1 MQWSLEVLLA
11 AFCATLIPT
20 ASAAKSTSEDCHC
33 GFYDATAKNLF
44 TESIIV
50 YFNETTDLPIP
61 GFVQETYTHKYEKGW
76 NTQFRMG
83 ADPSN
88 VQISNSSLSSTDP
101 NANETTSLSLHVLPA
116 QNNHLVVGSSV
127 RSSRRDIQY
136 GSFTSLLRS
145 PGPWAGGGG
154 GSALSMALQFNLSQ
168 MITVNLEN
176 TDMNL
181 TARVSMLA
189 NEEFP
194 DKKFTVPYGNMTN
207 GTFGN
212 NTISPWDYT
221 EFRIDWT
228 KEGVKFYIGGHLAR
242 TIKKHAP
249 GSQFSTPSPLYF
261 RHLSNGNLYGSQGPP
276 KNTTVAK
283 VGWTRSF
290 FNSSSMTKGDHVNFG
305 KRCRLLD
312 ACLISD
318 MSLRGSTP
326 YSEHETLKWKQIPK
340 PRPKRP
346 FAIWLAVACIGLTT
360 FLLLQPAGKRVV
372 EKTQKY
378 KKAHTT
384 HDVPE
389 IQKPPATMSRP
400 FDSRAPTLA
409 GTADTTPANRTRA
422 PSLRST
428 TTLNETRPN
437 STSATPYG
445 GTRPSSMRSKV
456 NLHDKSNRSS
466 ACQDE
471 RLPSRSSRSLA
482 DSSAG
487 TDDKISSEWTSSEK
501 PPKVAWPLG
510 PKTEQ
515 SDEITAVNYG
525 PSAPKTESKV
535 GLIDEVAAK
544 RLSGTISFNEPE
556 KKIGDT
562 TPALL
567 DATYIEKW
575 KSNVPTKPEPLIPP
589 KSEPTTAG
597 QIQPKKNL
605 PEPKKRVDY
614 LAGLVAVSSLLVTAI
629 HFCLTFV
636 FGTINAGAY
645 THYAS
650 ETIARKFIN
659 SFLLNLL
666 WIGPFLMTSTRFL
679 VSSYMRTG
687 DMLPVAEK
695 TVGRAPRLMIPIVAM
710 VLLEYF
716 LINAGATKWLE
727 YLPSIT
733 WSTWPFTSGFTNFG
747 NFLSEVL
754 ELMYLIPNA
763 APMITFNY
771 CTGVLWTIPV
781 QLQGSWLT
789 LLAVIV
795 IREIKT
801 PWKRFGFYAF
811 CILNHWYALSWGSY
825 FYIGIMLTD
834 LDITYKWRPWLHAR
848 PFIYY
853 LFLLFSIFLGIAGL
867 TIDLITQWTQVYYAT
882 YEYGIHPDINSG
894 LPISQTIH
902 ATYPEYFLPRLN
914 GIAFAV
920 GFQAAVELS
929 PLIQKLFSNKL
940 LVLIFPHIF
949 TIYLFHGFIFWSLGS
964 FLCIQLA
971 VHGLPY
977 WANLSIVAVV
987 CYSTLALSLPILTPM
1002 VEITGKTITQG
1013 IWRSAREESVKRKPT
1028 LWPFGREFLLDRYVT
1043 EHEGKKT
1050 KDATINQL
1058 KDSEPV

>member
-1 MQWSLEVLLA
+1 MRYCLDILIIAL
-11 AFCATLIPT
+11 FTTLVHI
-20 ASAAKSTSEDCHC
+20 ASAANSTSDDCLC
-33 GFYDATAKNLF
+33 GFYDAREKNLF

-50 YFNETTDLPIP
+50 YFNETIALPIP
-61 GFVQETYTHKYEKGW
+61 GLVQETYTHKYEKGW

-88 VQISNSSLSSTDP
+88 VDLSTSSLSSTDP
-101 NANETTSLSLHVLPA
+101 NASQTTSLNLHVQPA
-116 QNNHLVVGSSV
+116 QKNHLVVGSSL
-127 RSSRRDIQY
+127 RSSRQDIQY
-136 GSFTSLLRS
+136 GSFSGLLRS

-168 MITVNLEN
+168 MIALNLEN
-176 TDMNL
+176 TDMNS

-194 DKKFTVPYGNMTN
+194 DEKLTVPYGNMTN

-242 TIKKHAP
+242 TIEKDAP
-249 GSQFSTPSPLYF
+249 GAQFSTPSPLYF
-261 RHLSNGNLYGSQGPP
+261 SHSSNGNFYGSQGPP
-276 KNTTVAK
+276 KNSTVANI
-283 VGWTRSF
+283 GWTRSF
-290 FNSSSMTKGDHVNFG
+290 FNSSSMTTEDRVSFG
-305 KRCRLLD
+305 KRCRISD

-318 MSLRGSTP
+318 TSLRGSTP
-326 YSEHETLKWKQIPK
+326 WSDEANLRWEQALVPG
-340 PRPKRP
+340 PKRP
-346 FAIWLAVACIGLTT
+346 FAIWLAVACIALTT
-360 FLLLQPAGKRVV
+360 FLLLQPVGKRVV
-372 EKTQKY
+372 EKFPKHN
-378 KKAHTT
+378 ANRA

-389 IQKPPATMSRP
+389 IQKPPATMSRL
-400 FDSRAPTLA
+400 FNSKAPTLA
-409 GTADTTPANRTRA
+409 GTANTTPANQTRA
-422 PSLRST
+422 PSLRSA
-428 TTLNETRPN
+428 TTLNDTRPN

-445 GTRPSSMRSKV
+445 GTRPSSVYSKV
-456 NLHDKSNRSS
+456 NLPDKNSRLSVGQEERS
-466 ACQDE
+466 
-471 RLPSRSSRSLA
+471 PNRSSRSLVET
-482 DSSAG
+482 SAG
-487 TDDKISSEWTSSEK
+487 IDYTSSEK
-501 PPKVAWPLG
+501 PPKVTWPLG

-515 SDEITAVNYG
+515 SDEITVLSDCLSV
-525 PSAPKTESKV
+525 PRSESKA
-535 GLIDEVAAK
+535 GLTNEAISKECSNA
-544 RLSGTISFNEPE
+544 ISFKEPE
-556 KKIGDT
+556 DKLKNR

-567 DATYIEKW
+567 EPNHIEEW
-575 KSNVPTKPEPLIPP
+575 NSHVPAYPEPLIPT
-589 KSEPTTAG
+589 KSEPSSTGRTE
-597 QIQPKKNL
+597 PKKNL
-605 PEPKKRVDY
+605 PEQKKRVDY

-629 HFCLTFV
+629 HFSLTFV
-636 FGTINAGAY
+636 VGTINAGAY
-645 THYAS
+645 THYDS

-659 SFLLNLL
+659 SYFLNLL

-679 VSSYMRTG
+679 VSSYLRTG
-687 DMLPVAEK
+687 ELLPVAEK
-695 TVGRAPRLMIPIVAM
+695 TVGRTPRLIIPVVAM
-710 VLLEYF
+710 VLVEYF

-733 WSTWPFTSGFTNFG
+733 WSTWPFTAGFTNFS

-763 APMITFNY
+763 APQLTFNY

-789 LLAVIV
+789 LLGVIV

-811 CILNHWYALSWGSY
+811 CIINHWYALSWGSY

-848 PFIYY
+848 PLFYY
-853 LFLLFSIFLGIAGL
+853 PFLTFSMSLGIAGL
-867 TIDLITQWTQVYYAT
+867 SMDLITQWTQVNYAT
-882 YEYGIHPDINSG
+882 YEYAIHPDVNSG
-894 LPISQTIH
+894 LPISQAGL
-902 ATYPEYFLPRLN
+902 ATYPQYFFPRLN

-929 PLIQKLFSNKL
+929 PFIQAIFSNKL
-940 LVLIFPHIF
+940 LVFIFPHIF
-949 TIYLFHGFIFWSLGS
+949 TIYLLHGFIFWSLGS

-977 WANLSIVAVV
+977 WANLSIVAVA
-987 CYSTLALSLPILTPM
+987 CYSAIALSLPICTPM
-1002 VEITGKTITQG
+1002 VEITGKTITQS
-1013 IWRSAREESVKRKPT
+1013 IWRSAREESVKKKPT
-1028 LWPFGREFLLDRYVT
+1028 LWPFGGDFLLDRYVT

-1050 KDATINQL
+1050 KDATIDQL
-1058 KDSEPV
+1058 KDTEPV